1 MHALQCAGGV
11 GLGELLVS
19 LVFDYL
25 DPVGLSKAWQFL
37 VVQEGGG
44 AGMKPGWELLLKFSW
59 DFRRASDRL
68 TFLAVWR
75 IMVARPGS
83 GFQFFVDWPVVPVGL
98 SNVRKMLMSVMCLI
112 PYGLIQLIMASVTN
126 AQVGWSWDVPMYF
139 FSQTVFILGFGLQNL
154 LDWCCLLLL
163 VSIGVEGL

>member
-1 MHALQCAGGV
+1 M
-11 GLGELLVS
+11 
-19 LVFDYL
+19 
-25 DPVGLSKAWQFL
+25 
-37 VVQEGGG
+37 
-44 AGMKPGWELLLKFSW
+44 
-59 DFRRASDRL
+59 
-68 TFLAVWR
+68 
-75 IMVARPGS
+75 ARPGS

-154 LDWCCLLLL
+154 LD
-163 VSIGVEGL
+163 